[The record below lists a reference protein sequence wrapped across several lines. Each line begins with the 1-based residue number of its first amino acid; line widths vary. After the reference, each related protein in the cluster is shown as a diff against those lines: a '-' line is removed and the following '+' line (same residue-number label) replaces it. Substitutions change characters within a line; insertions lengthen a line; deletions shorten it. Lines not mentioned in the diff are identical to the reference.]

1 MRHYE
6 IVFMI
11 HPNKSEKSN
20 EIISKYKKLIFKFS
34 GEIHRLED
42 WGRRQLSYPI
52 KNLSKA
58 HYVLMNIEISQKYIK
73 NIEQAFKF
81 DDSIIRN
88 IIFNVKEAIS
98 EISPILKE
106 KNNFQNMKENI
117 VVKKINL

>member
-20 EIISKYKKLIFKFS
+20 EIVLKYKKLIENFS
-34 GEIHRLED
+34 GKIHRLED

-52 KNLSKA
+52 KKLDKA
-58 HYVLMNIEISQKYIK
+58 HYILMNIEISQEKIK
-73 NIEQAFKF
+73 EIEQSFKF

-88 IIFNVKEAIS
+88 IIFSVKKAIS
-98 EISPILKE
+98 KTSPILKE
-106 KNNFQNMKENI
+106 KNDIKNKREEGI
-117 VVKKINL
+117 VKKINL